1 MNYSTDD
8 ELMHYGKL
16 GMKWGRRGA
25 STSKSVAK
33 ARRKKKPK
41 LSKKGMQLKRN
52 SQQKAKIKELTNA
65 ELEERIKRIELE
77 KKLYD
82 LKTPKSQETG
92 QNFVK
97 SVLLKSGNTVAT
109 QLATIIMQKGVNAM
123 FGYEVLKTSNRP
135 EGTKADTSEEQH
147 KQEKVPKAAKAAKP
161 PKPPKPQNNRKAAVV
176 DAVWRDVTPN
186 PAEVKVKQLLLE
198 LNNRG

>member
-65 ELEERIKRIELE
+65 ELKERIERIELE

-82 LKTPKSQETG
+82 LKTPKSQKTG

-109 QLATIIMQKGVNAM
+109 QLSTIIMQKGVNAM

-135 EGTKADTSEEQH
+135 EAPTTEASAET
-147 KQEKVPKAAKAAKP
+147 PKKPKP
-161 PKPPKPQNNRKAAVV
+161 PKPPKAKKHANAV
-176 DAVWRDVTPN
+176 DATWQSVTPKQAEQ
-186 PAEVKVKQLLLE
+186 AEVKIQQLLLE
-198 LNNRG
+198 MKDGR

>member
-52 SQQKAKIKELTNA
+52 SQQKTEIKELTTA
-65 ELEERIKRIELE
+65 ELKERIERIELE

-82 LKTPKSQETG
+82 LKTPKSQKTG

-97 SVLLKSGNTVAT
+97 SVLSKSGNTVAT

-135 EGTKADTSEEQH
+135 EASAETP
-147 KQEKVPKAAKAAKP
+147 KQPKP
-161 PKPPKPQNNRKAAVV
+161 PKPPKAKKHANAV
-176 DAVWRDVTPN
+176 DATWQSVTPKQAEQ
-186 PAEVKVKQLLLE
+186 AEVKIQQLLLE
-198 LNNRG
+198 MKDGR